1 MYVCMCEAVTDH
13 AIHQAI
19 DEGASTVAEVMAC
32 TRAGTRCGACR
43 SEIAAIVASAVPPKS
58 CRRLHVVGDRQP
70 DAAEPQDKPAEAA

>member
-19 DEGASTVAEVMAC
+19 DDGASTVAEVMAC

-43 SEIAAIVASAVPPKS
+43 SEIAALVASAVPPKS
-58 CRRLHVVGDRQP
+58 CRRLHVIDDRP
-70 DAAEPQDKPAEAA
+70 SAEPETLDEPAEAA